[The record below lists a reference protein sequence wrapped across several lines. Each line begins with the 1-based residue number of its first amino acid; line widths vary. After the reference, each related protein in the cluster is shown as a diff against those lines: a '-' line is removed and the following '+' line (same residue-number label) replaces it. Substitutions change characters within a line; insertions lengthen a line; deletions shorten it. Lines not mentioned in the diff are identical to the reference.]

1 MTNCTWVILSLF
13 VGPGRIVE
21 VSAEVEF
28 CSLLVCGFHEE
39 RRLLG
44 YWKGC

>member
-1 MTNCTWVILSLF
+1 MMNCTWVSLSLF
-13 VGPGRIVE
+13 VGPGGIID

-28 CSLLVCGFHEE
+28 CSLLVWGFHEE

-44 YWKGC
+44 Y